1 MIWVGEVL
9 VMSRM
14 EGGGGQSVATLRTV
28 CATEINAQA
37 ALLTLRTMGL
47 GMVGL
52 MILVC
57 SSKGF
62 SY

>member
-1 MIWVGEVL
+1 
-9 VMSRM
+9 MSRM

-28 CATEINAQA
+28 CATEMNAQA